1 MHLLLYTTTAI
12 AKCTVHDC
20 TKNWQLENSHNNH
33 TNDTRSHNYYE
44 ARLQA
49 LRRKTQRR
57 QQLVKLQRSRKTTR
71 KSVSHLYKKT
81 YHVTLHRNTVK
92 SKQYF
97 QTASS
102 DQYDKSPFTPFAR
115 SKRALQNK
123 IFSTFA

>member
-57 QQLVKLQRSRKTTR
+57 QQLVKTA
-71 KSVSHLYKKT
+71 
-81 YHVTLHRNTVK
+81 
-92 SKQYF
+92 KQKNNA
-97 QTASS
+97 Q
-102 DQYDKSPFTPFAR
+102 
-115 SKRALQNK
+115 KRL
-123 IFSTFA
+123 TFAFGVVNLPMETKVVTTV